1 MCYHRSVPPQTA
13 GIEMCPEI
21 GEIYSLNNLF
31 PSAQNPNT
39 ESINKASKIDWVT
52 VILNLSYVSPY

>member
-1 MCYHRSVPPQTA
+1 
-13 GIEMCPEI
+13 MCPEI

-39 ESINKASKIDWVT
+39 ESINKASKIDWVI
-52 VILNLSYVSPY
+52 VILNLSYISPY